1 MDIDIVYCNDSRC
14 KVSFGVITG
23 WRGGRGDECQS
34 CNEDSLKIMGRAMIH
49 DFVATFG
56 VNDRPIYMV
65 LCS

>member
-34 CNEDSLKIMGRAMIH
+34 CNEDSLKIMGRALIN
-49 DFVATFG
+49 DFF
-56 VNDRPIYMV
+56 
-65 LCS
+65 